1 MIEDY
6 YQVAYKAYHEKTF
19 FVDPESFLA
28 PLAARLK
35 PGATVL
41 DVGCGSGRD
50 LLWLKKRGFEVTGF
64 ERSVPLARLAK
75 ETSGSKIIVADFE
88 TYDFSRLSMDAIL
101 MVGALVHLPR
111 TRVPAVLNSI
121 AKALKANGKMLLTL
135 KRGTGRSTDPNGRVF
150 NLWQD
155 EALRKLFERL
165 ELVVVD
171 FFQQSSKT
179 GSGEAW
185 LGYVL
190 EKAGR

>member
-6 YQVAYKAYHEKTF
+6 YQIRYKKYHDRTF

-28 PLAARLK
+28 PLAVRLK

-50 LLWLKKRGFEVTGF
+50 LLWLQNRGFEVTGF
-64 ERSVPLARLAK
+64 ERSLPLARLAK
-75 ETSGSKIIVADFE
+75 ESTGSKIIVADFE
-88 TYDFSRLSMDAIL
+88 AYDFSRLSMDAIL

-121 AKALKANGKMLLTL
+121 TEALKADGKMLLTL
-135 KRGTGRSTDPNGRVF
+135 KRGAGRSTDPHGRVF

-165 ELVVVD
+165 ELAVAD

-179 GSGEAW
+179 GSGEVW

>member
-6 YQVAYKAYHEKTF
+6 YHIRYKAYYDRTF
-19 FVDPESFLA
+19 SVDPESFLA

-35 PGATVL
+35 PGAEVL

-50 LLWLKKRGFEVTGF
+50 LLWLKNRGFEVTGF
-64 ERSVPLARLAK
+64 ERSGPLARLAK
-75 ETSGSKIIVADFE
+75 ETTGSKIIVADFE
-88 TYDFSRLSMDAIL
+88 AYDFSRLSMDAIL

-121 AKALKANGKMLLTL
+121 AKALKADGKMLLTL
-135 KRGTGRSTDPNGRVF
+135 KRGTGRSTDPHGRVF

-165 ELVVVD
+165 ELVVAD

-179 GSGEAW
+179 GSGEVW

>member
-6 YQVAYKAYHEKTF
+6 YQIRYKAYHDKTF
-19 FVDPESFLA
+19 FVGPESFLA

-50 LLWLKKRGFEVTGF
+50 LLWLKNRGFEVTGF

-75 ETSGSKIIVADFE
+75 ETTGGKIVVADFE
-88 TYDFSRLSMDAIL
+88 TYDFSRFSMDAIL
-101 MVGALVHLPR
+101 MVGALVHLPGN
-111 TRVPAVLNSI
+111 RVPAVLNAI
-121 AKALKANGKMLLTL
+121 ANALKANGKMLLTL
-135 KRGTGRSTDPNGRVF
+135 KKGAGLATDPHGRVF
-150 NLWQD
+150 TLWRD
-155 EALRKLFERL
+155 NDLRKMFKRL
-165 ELVVVD
+165 QLDVVD

-179 GSGEAW
+179 GSGEIW

-190 EKAGR
+190 ERAGR

>member
-6 YQVAYKAYHEKTF
+6 YQIRYKAYHKKTF
-19 FVDPESFLA
+19 LVDPESFLA

-50 LLWLKKRGFEVTGF
+50 LLWLKNRGFEVTGF

-75 ETSGSKIIVADFE
+75 ETTGGRIVVADFE

-101 MVGALVHLPR
+101 MVGALVHLPGN
-111 TRVPAVLNSI
+111 RVPAVLNSI
-121 AKALKANGKMLLTL
+121 ASALKANGKMLLTL
-135 KRGTGRSTDPNGRVF
+135 KKGAGPATDPHGRVF
-150 NLWQD
+150 TLWRD
-155 EALRKLFERL
+155 NDLRKMFERL
-165 ELVVVD
+165 ELDVVD
-171 FFQQSSKT
+171 FFQQSSNT
-179 GSGEAW
+179 GSGEIW

-190 EKAGR
+190 EKAG